1 MQKLVMT
8 LMMLTTTIMVSQIP
22 KSKAT
27 HTVDVKKSVV
37 YWKGSYTFNISE
49 HNGVVYFKAGELIT
63 VGDNITGGSFVL
75 DMRSIDNMPDS
86 DHEGPIEHLKDP
98 DFFDVE
104 KFPLA
109 KIVFTSVTYFQD
121 TNTHEIYADLT
132 IKGITKSITFYATVD
147 GTKKTLEAHFRIDR
161 TRWGITYNY
170 KVKDNAIS
178 DAIEFKTFLQ
188 F

>member
-1 MQKLVMT
+1 MQKLVIT
-8 LMMLTTTIMVSQIP
+8 LMILTTTIMASQVQN
-22 KSKAT
+22 SKET
-27 HTVDVKKSVV
+27 HTLDAKKSVV

-49 HNGVVYFKAGELIT
+49 YNGVVYFKTGELIT
-63 VGDNITGGSFVL
+63 SDEYISGGSFVL

-104 KFPLA
+104 KFPEA
-109 KIVFTSVTYFQD
+109 KIVFTSVTYFSD

-132 IKGITKSITFYATVD
+132 IKGITKSIKFYADVD
-147 GTKKTLEAHFRIDR
+147 GTKKTLEAHFKIDR
-161 TRWGITYNY
+161 TRWGITYNNS
-170 KVKDNAIS
+170 VKNKAIS